1 MVLGIDKENK
11 IDAGMNLDGDEC
23 ESEYL
28 DTGWSSR
35 LPQGSD
41 FTQELQEV
49 QPWEEWEKAVY
60 SEGTIDAKAPR

>member
-49 QPWEEWEKAVY
+49 QPWEE
-60 SEGTIDAKAPR
+60 